1 LSAAIPFVPGCGKGS
16 VARAQ
21 PNVILVLTDDQGY
34 ADLACHGNKHLRTP
48 NLDRVHRESVRFTN
62 FHSSPL
68 CSPTR
73 ASLMTGRYNY
83 RTGVIDTWVGLAMM
97 RPTEV
102 TLAESLGAAGYRTGI
117 FGKWHLGDNYP
128 LRAMDQGF
136 EESLTFTDGMLG
148 AIGDPAPNS
157 YFDPVLLRN
166 GKPEK
171 TSGYCTQVFFDA
183 ALRFMEKHRAQPFF
197 VYLPTNA
204 PHGPLDVAES
214 DAAPYRAMGLDDA
227 TAKVYGMVE
236 NLDRHMGRLLSFLE
250 TSGLDQDTILI
261 FTTDNGLYGTRYN
274 AGLRSQKGSVYNGG
288 IKVPFFVRAPGRFPA
303 GRDVDR
309 IAAHIDVHPT
319 LLDVCGVKKPAD
331 TAMDGVSL
339 RPLLNGQTA
348 GWPDRTLFFQQTR
361 PDPNGIDEPRL
372 FTHCAARSQRYK
384 IVMAAADAKEL
395 YTKAISAEETEL
407 FDMQKDPGESNNIAA
422 AHPEIVSQMR
432 SGYEAWFRDVT
443 RGLEP
448 PVRNRLGAPE
458 ANPTTLT
465 GQDLRG
471 PKALFVAWNHRMAKR
486 HRDTEPNGSGY
497 WEVEVMRAG
506 EYEIT
511 GRFGPAGDET
521 SALEAGTARL
531 RLGNVARE
539 LPIAKGD
546 RAITFRVSLE
556 PGEARLEATLSGQR
570 KDGAIVSP
578 CFLDVRRLGEA

>member
-1 LSAAIPFVPGCGKGS
+1 
-16 VARAQ
+16 
-21 PNVILVLTDDQGY
+21 
-34 ADLACHGNKHLRTP
+34 
-48 NLDRVHRESVRFTN
+48 
-62 FHSSPL
+62 
-68 CSPTR
+68 
-73 ASLMTGRYNY
+73 
-83 RTGVIDTWVGLAMM
+83 
-97 RPTEV
+97 
-102 TLAESLGAAGYRTGI
+102 
-117 FGKWHLGDNYP
+117 
-128 LRAMDQGF
+128 
-136 EESLTFTDGMLG
+136 
-148 AIGDPAPNS
+148 
-157 YFDPVLLRN
+157 
-166 GKPEK
+166 
-171 TSGYCTQVFFDA
+171 
-183 ALRFMEKHRAQPFF
+183 
-197 VYLPTNA
+197 
-204 PHGPLDVAES
+204 
-214 DAAPYRAMGLDDA
+214 
-227 TAKVYGMVE
+227 MVE

>member
-1 LSAAIPFVPGCGKGS
+1 MAAGTSLIPGCGKSS
-16 VARAQ
+16 VAREP
-21 PNVILVLTDDQGY
+21 PNVILILTDDQGY
-34 ADLACHGNKHLRTP
+34 ADLACHGNQHLRTP
-48 NLDRVHRESVRFTN
+48 FLDRVHRESVRFTN

-102 TLAESLGAAGYRTGI
+102 TLAESLGGAGYRTGL

-136 EESLTFTDGMLG
+136 QETLTFTDGMLG
-148 AIGDPAPNS
+148 AIGDPAPNT

-183 ALRFMEKHRAQPFF
+183 AMQFMKENRERPFF
-197 VYLPTNA
+197 VYLPTNV

-236 NLDRHMGRLLSFLE
+236 NLDGHVGRLLRFLE
-250 TSGLDQDTILI
+250 TSGLEKDTILI
-261 FTTDNGLYGTRYN
+261 FMSDNGLYGTRYN
-274 AGLRSQKGSVYNGG
+274 AGLRGQKGTVYNGG
-288 IKVPFFVRAPGRFPA
+288 IKVPFFVRAPGRFA
-303 GRDVDR
+303 GGVDVDR

-319 LLDVCGVKKPAD
+319 LLDLCGVKKPAGP
-331 TAMDGVSL
+331 AMDGVSL
-339 RPLLNGQTA
+339 RPLLEGHSA

-361 PDPNGIDEPRL
+361 PDPNGLDEPRL
-372 FTHCAARSQRYK
+372 FTHCAVRSQRYK
-384 IVMAAADAKEL
+384 IVMSAANPKEL
-395 YTKAISAEETEL
+395 YTKASGPEETEL
-407 FDMQKDPGESNNIAA
+407 FDMEKDPGESNNIAK
-422 AHPEIVSQMR
+422 AHPEIVNRMR
-432 SGYEAWFRDVT
+432 SEYEAWFREVT

-448 PVRNRLGAPE
+448 PVRNVLGAPE

-465 GQDLRG
+465 GQDVRG
-471 PKALFVAWNHRMAKR
+471 PHAPFVAWNHRMAER
-486 HRDTEPNGSGY
+486 HRRSEPNGSGY
-497 WEVEVMRAG
+497 WEVEVRRAG

-511 GRFGPAGDET
+511 LRFGAAEDEN
-521 SALEAGTARL
+521 SALEAGQARL
-531 RLGNVARE
+531 RIGKVSRE
-539 LPIAKGD
+539 LPIVQGA
-546 RAITFRVSLE
+546 RAVTFRLSLE

-570 KDGAIVSP
+570 KDGEWVSP
-578 CFLDVRRLGEA
+578 CFVDVRRLGA